1 MSRRLTLLLSAAI
14 ACFFVVLFGIRVNRM
29 QVAGKNVDC
38 HGHLTTLALAMHMYH
53 EAYGCLPPA
62 YIEDS
67 AGRKMHS
74 WRILVLAFWDRG
86 LYGEYDFNEP
96 WDGPHNRLLAGR
108 MPSCFACPSDPVAKE
123 NGMTNYVVIVGE
135 ETAFPGS
142 RTVTLNDIHTD
153 KASTVLIA
161 EVVGA
166 NMSWLEPRDL
176 SFTEMSFSL
185 NDRTQPSIS
194 SNHLRGPNVSLANG
208 TTATLDCPPEVVRA
222 MVTIAGS
229 EKAITKKAVDR

>member
-1 MSRRLTLLLSAAI
+1 MSRRLAVALGTAI
-14 ACFFVVLFGIRVNRM
+14 TGFFVVVLGIQVNRM
-29 QVAGKNVDC
+29 REAGKNVDC

-53 EAYGCLPPA
+53 ETYGCLPPA

-74 WRILVLAFWDRG
+74 WRILVLAFWDPG
-86 LYGEYDFNEP
+86 LYAQYDFNEP
-96 WDGPHNRLLAGR
+96 WNGPHNRLLSGR

-153 KASTVLIA
+153 GSSTVLIA

-166 NMSWLEPRDL
+166 NISWLEPRDL
-176 SFTEMSFSL
+176 VSSEMSFSL
-185 NDRTQPSIS
+185 NDRTQPSIRC
-194 SNHLRGPNVSLANG
+194 NHPRGPNVSVANG
-208 TTATLDCPPEVVRA
+208 ATATLDDPPEVVRE
-222 MVTIAGS
+222 MV
-229 EKAITKKAVDR
+229 AISISK

>member
-1 MSRRLTLLLSAAI
+1 MSRRLTVALGTAFTCLVVY
-14 ACFFVVLFGIRVNRM
+14 FVVATVI
-29 QVAGKNVDC
+29 QVGEAPKFLDC
-38 HGHLTTLALAMHMYH
+38 HGHLNTLVVAMHMYH

-108 MPSCFACPSDPVAKE
+108 MPSCFACPSDPAAKE
-123 NGMTNYVVIVGE
+123 KGMTNYVVIVGE

-166 NMSWLEPRDL
+166 NISWLEPRDL
-176 SFTEMSFSL
+176 SFSEMSFSL

-208 TTATLDCPPEVVRA
+208 TTATLDFPPEVVRA